1 MSNFQS
7 AGNVLCL
14 DMGAWLTLLCL
25 IKIHHAIYTYDTY
38 AFLYDRLSYFDKE
51 KKFRFQ
57 VSHV

>member
-25 IKIHHAIYTYDTY
+25 VKIHHAIYTYDV
-38 AFLYDRLSYFDKE
+38 
-51 KKFRFQ
+51 RFS
-57 VSHV
+57 V